1 MIKLCL
7 ILLLFAI
14 GACIFGSYQSGFSDV
29 LGQPSQQPNQ
39 QALLPQQQQHQQ
51 LPAVKITSP
60 TMGQAIPTGQFTISG
75 TSSDTV
81 NANCQVY
88 ADLNDQKP
96 FHKAVASGPG
106 GIDDYSKWTFTY
118 NSIKNGTNNLTS
130 KISCTDSLSP
140 ASNSTKWYSV
150 NVTGMEGII
159 PQGSNLQQQPSITNG
174 TSSVSL
180 STLDTLEIG
189 QSIQQAVPTPVPQLD
204 PVVGN
209 EDEDDEDTDNE
220 QDSDDENDGDQN
232 DEDDE
237 NNSSRDEDEEE
248 DDEEDETG
256 DRSESN
262 SDEDEDED
270 ESRSQNGD
278 GDDCGIGDSGFPF
291 CDDEGEGEDSNE
303 DGDDCGIGD
312 SGFPFCDGRSD

>member
-1 MIKLCL
+1 
-7 ILLLFAI
+7 
-14 GACIFGSYQSGFSDV
+14 
-29 LGQPSQQPNQ
+29 
-39 QALLPQQQQHQQ
+39 
-51 LPAVKITSP
+51 
-60 TMGQAIPTGQFTISG
+60 MGQAIPTGQLTISG
-75 TSSDTV
+75 TSSDTL

-140 ASNSTKWYSV
+140 ASNTTKWYSV
-150 NVTGMEGII
+150 NVTGMEGIV

-180 STLDTLEIG
+180 STLDTPEIG

-204 PVVGN
+204 PVIGN
-209 EDEDDEDTDNE
+209 EDDDDEDTDDE
-220 QDSDDENDGDQN
+220 QDSDDENNGDGNDGDQN

-237 NNSSRDEDEEE
+237 NNGSRDEDEE
-248 DDEEDETG
+248 DDEDEETA

-262 SDEDEDED
+262 SDEDED

-291 CDDEGEGEDSNE
+291 CDDDGEGEDSND

>member
-1 MIKLCL
+1 MPLELVFLDRTRAAFLTCWDNHHSSL
-7 ILLLFAI
+7 TNRH
-14 GACIFGSYQSGFSDV
+14 CYH
-29 LGQPSQQPNQ
+29 NNNNNNTTT
-39 QALLPQQQQHQQ
+39 QQ

-60 TMGQAIPTGQFTISG
+60 TMGQAIPTGQLTISG

-81 NANCQVY
+81 NADCQVY

-180 STLDTLEIG
+180 STLDTPEIG
-189 QSIQQAVPTPVPQLD
+189 QSIQQAVPTPVPHTA
-204 PVVGN
+204 G
-209 EDEDDEDTDNE
+209 
-220 QDSDDENDGDQN
+220 SC
-232 DEDDE
+232 
-237 NNSSRDEDEEE
+237 SRK
-248 DDEEDETG
+248 
-256 DRSESN
+256 
-262 SDEDEDED
+262 
-270 ESRSQNGD
+270 
-278 GDDCGIGDSGFPF
+278 
-291 CDDEGEGEDSNE
+291 
-303 DGDDCGIGD
+303 
-312 SGFPFCDGRSD
+312 

>member
-1 MIKLCL
+1 M
-7 ILLLFAI
+7 
-14 GACIFGSYQSGFSDV
+14 
-29 LGQPSQQPNQ
+29 
-39 QALLPQQQQHQQ
+39 
-51 LPAVKITSP
+51 
-60 TMGQAIPTGQFTISG
+60 
-75 TSSDTV
+75 
-81 NANCQVY
+81 
-88 ADLNDQKP
+88 NDQKP

-140 ASNSTKWYSV
+140 ASNTTKWYSV

-159 PQGSNLQQQPSITNG
+159 PQGSILQQQPSITNG

-180 STLDTLEIG
+180 STLDTPEIG
-189 QSIQQAVPTPVPQLD
+189 QSIQQAVPTPIPTPVPQLD

-209 EDEDDEDTDNE
+209 EDDDDEDTDNE

-237 NNSSRDEDEEE
+237 NNSSRDHEEEE
-248 DDEEDETG
+248 DDEDEETA

-262 SDEDEDED
+262 SDED
-270 ESRSQNGD
+270 
-278 GDDCGIGDSGFPF
+278 
-291 CDDEGEGEDSNE
+291 DDE
-303 DGDDCGIGD
+303 
-312 SGFPFCDGRSD
+312 

>member
-1 MIKLCL
+1 MIKFSL

-29 LGQPSQQPNQ
+29 LGQPLQQPNQ
-39 QALLPQQQQHQQ
+39 QALLPQQQQQQ
-51 LPAVKITSP
+51 QQQPAVKITSP
-60 TMGQAIPTGQFTISG
+60 TMGQAIPTGQLTISG

-81 NANCQVY
+81 NADCQVF

-106 GIDDYSKWTFTY
+106 GIEDYSKWTFTY
-118 NSIKNGTNNLTS
+118 NSVKNGTNNLTS

-159 PQGSNLQQQPSITNG
+159 PQGSNLKQQPSITNG

-180 STLDTLEIG
+180 SALDTLEIG

-209 EDEDDEDTDNE
+209 EDDDEDSDDE
-220 QDSDDENDGDQN
+220 QDSDDENNGDQN
-232 DEDDE
+232 NEDDE
-237 NNSSRDEDEEE
+237 NNGNRDE
-248 DDEEDETG
+248 ETG
-256 DRSESN
+256 DRTEAN
-262 SDEDEDED
+262 NDKDQDEDEP
-270 ESRSQNGD
+270 RSQNGD

-312 SGFPFCDGRSD
+312 SGFPFCD

>member
-1 MIKLCL
+1 MIKLSL
-7 ILLLFAI
+7 LLLLFAI
-14 GACIFGSYQSGFSDV
+14 VACIFGSYQSGFSDV

-39 QALLPQQQQHQQ
+39 QALLPQLQQH

-60 TMGQAIPTGQFTISG
+60 TMGQAISTGQLTISG

-81 NANCQVY
+81 NADCQVF

-96 FHKAVASGPG
+96 FHRVVASGPG

-130 KISCTDSLSP
+130 KISCIDSFSP

-150 NVTGMEGII
+150 NVTGMEGTI
-159 PQGSNLQQQPSITNG
+159 PQGSNLQQQSSITNG

-180 STLDTLEIG
+180 STLGTSEIG
-189 QSIQQAVPTPVPQLD
+189 QSIQQSVPTPIPLD

-209 EDEDDEDTDNE
+209 EDDE
-220 QDSDDENDGDQN
+220 DSDDEQDGDDENNGDENDEDEN

-237 NNSSRDEDEEE
+237 NNGSRDEDDE
-248 DDEEDETG
+248 DDEDDETS
-256 DRSESN
+256 DRRESN
-262 SDEDEDED
+262 SDEDGNEDEQ
-270 ESRSQNGD
+270 RSQNGD

-291 CDDEGEGEDSNE
+291 CDDEGEEESDE
-303 DGDDCGIGD
+303 DGDDCDIGD